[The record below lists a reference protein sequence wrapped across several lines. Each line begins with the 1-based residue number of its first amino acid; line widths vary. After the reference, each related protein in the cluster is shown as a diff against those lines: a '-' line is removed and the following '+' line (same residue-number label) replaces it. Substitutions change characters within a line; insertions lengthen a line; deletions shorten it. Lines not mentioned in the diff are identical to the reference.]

1 MTELLNLNLYHFL
14 MVLLRVG
21 SALSLMPGF
30 MTSYVNTQVKLS
42 VALAICIVMMP
53 VIAPHLPPQPGD
65 VLTMFSYILSEITIG
80 VFLGVIMQILYTSLA
95 LAGNLAG
102 QAVGFSNAQIF
113 DPTFQTQTIVLE
125 TFLNIVALTVIFL
138 TDLHHLMLSAVV
150 DSYHLFPVGST
161 LPWGDFAKDV
171 SQTLNDS
178 FVMGFKIGSP
188 FIAFTIVF
196 LRRYGTGLPFDASAK
211 HLLPVI
217 AVANLSRTRPVV
229 SDHADD
235 DCLVCQILRKRLTA
249 VFALGAEYGCTG
261 R

>member
-95 LAGNLAG
+95 LSLIHI
-102 QAVGFSNAQIF
+102 SE
-113 DPTFQTQTIVLE
+113 PTR
-125 TFLNIVALTVIFL
+125 
-138 TDLHHLMLSAVV
+138 H
-150 DSYHLFPVGST
+150 
-161 LPWGDFAKDV
+161 
-171 SQTLNDS
+171 
-178 FVMGFKIGSP
+178 
-188 FIAFTIVF
+188 
-196 LRRYGTGLPFDASAK
+196 
-211 HLLPVI
+211 
-217 AVANLSRTRPVV
+217 
-229 SDHADD
+229 
-235 DCLVCQILRKRLTA
+235 
-249 VFALGAEYGCTG
+249 
-261 R
+261 